1 MLTGLPLPPG
11 AGEAGGE
18 VAILPAQQGELV

>member
-1 MLTGLPLPPG
+1 MLTGRPLPVG

-18 VAILPAQQGELV
+18 VAILPAQQGDLV